1 MEILV
6 SLFGLFAEGV
16 GAGIEHFLG
25 GWHWFE
31 KLLLLTLV
39 LMLAVFVCVFLVLR
53 AGR

>member
-1 MEILV
+1 MEMLI
-6 SLFGLFAEGV
+6 SFFMLFAEGV
-16 GAGIEHFLG
+16 SAGIEHFLE

-53 AGR
+53 P